1 LLSKGYS
8 RPLDNGMKCCYT
20 LSINNR
26 EKDLIMY
33 TFEKV
38 LKKLQELA
46 PEYAANLLEEHQ
58 KDYFEKTALTY
69 GYTVEELIEPY
80 YTTVTF
86 TDLAAETKM
95 NNDLIT
101 MYQ

>member
-1 LLSKGYS
+1 
-8 RPLDNGMKCCYT
+8 MKCCYT

>member
-1 LLSKGYS
+1 MLALSYREGVDKYS
-8 RPLDNGMKCCYT
+8 IACYT

-95 NNDLIT
+95 NNDLIA